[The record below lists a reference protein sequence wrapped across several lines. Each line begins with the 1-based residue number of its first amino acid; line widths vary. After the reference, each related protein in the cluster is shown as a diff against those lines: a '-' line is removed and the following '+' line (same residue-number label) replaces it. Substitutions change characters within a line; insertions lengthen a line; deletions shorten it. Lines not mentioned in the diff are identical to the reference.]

1 MESPDS
7 MEAAALTPL
16 IDEANAAQSEMLEA
30 MAPEG
35 PFTAPAIRD
44 VAKALSQALSHYGP
58 AAADMLKD
66 LRAEKGAAAEE
77 LPESIARAMPP
88 VIDAINDAVE
98 ADVLDAEM
106 RINLD
111 GMSGDDALR
120 EVSARAR
127 MAAGSRDFR
136 KFLKEEQEEEEEG
149 AAADEEAAAADDDAD
164 DEDALFMARM

>member
-1 MESPDS
+1 MESPAS

-16 IDEANAAQSEMLEA
+16 MDEVTAAQGEMIEA

-44 VAKALSQALSHYGP
+44 IIKALSQALSHFGP
-58 AAADMLKD
+58 AADDMLKE
-66 LRAEKGAAAEE
+66 LRAEKAADAEE
-77 LPESIARAMPP
+77 LPEPIARAMQP

-111 GMSGDDALR
+111 GMSGDSALR

-127 MAAGSRDFR
+127 MAAGSREFR
-136 KFLKEEQEEEEEG
+136 KFLKEEEEEQEEG
-149 AAADEEAAAADDDAD
+149 AEESPAAADDG
-164 DEDALFMARM
+164 EDVEALFMARM

>member
-1 MESPDS
+1 
-7 MEAAALTPL
+7 
-16 IDEANAAQSEMLEA
+16 
-30 MAPEG
+30 
-35 PFTAPAIRD
+35 
-44 VAKALSQALSHYGP
+44 
-58 AAADMLKD
+58 
-66 LRAEKGAAAEE
+66 
-77 LPESIARAMPP
+77 MPP

-149 AAADEEAAAADDDAD
+149 AAADNEEAAAAAD
-164 DEDALFMARM
+164 DEAVEALFMDRM

>member
-1 MESPDS
+1 MESPAS

-16 IDEANAAQSEMLEA
+16 MDEVSAAQGEMIEA

-44 VAKALSQALSHYGP
+44 IIKALSQALSHFGP
-58 AAADMLKD
+58 AADDMLKA
-66 LRAEKGAAAEE
+66 LREEKAADAED
-77 LPESIARAMPP
+77 LPESIAAAMQP

-111 GMSGDDALR
+111 GMSGDSALR

-127 MAAGSRDFR
+127 MAAGNREFR
-136 KFLKEEQEEEEEG
+136 KFLKEETEEEEQG
-149 AAADEEAAAADDDAD
+149 ATEEEAPKDDS
-164 DEDALFMARM
+164 EDIEALFMARM